1 MWTPEIEDNIDAQ
14 FISRIQAEVTQS
26 CALPFPV
33 PVDRIPEFIIQ
44 AAGWFWANVDQA
56 VEERMYLIKNAEIC
70 KGNGMNKI
78 IQLPPQIMSVL
89 GCHKLQDNLRV
100 GPLGDVGV
108 ERLLLSSYSMG
119 GGVAPF
125 GGVGSFG
132 MVNTQWRME
141 DAVMTMWEVDT
152 FNQNFNPPITYNFN
166 EFSSKLVLL
175 GALGRSD
182 LVIHCYVR
190 CRIQDLYNSYYFFRL
205 CVAFCRRAL
214 NTIYGTYEFKLPG
227 GVSINYSS
235 FSEQADR
242 EFDEI
247 KEWAENTR
255 AVDYFFQPKTV

>member
-1 MWTPEIEDNIDAQ
+1 MTSSTPELPYMRYCTDDVEIMWTPEIEDNIDAQ

-100 GPLGDVGV
+100 GALGDFGV

-119 GGVAPF
+119 GGM
-125 GGVGSFG
+125 GVGSFG
-132 MVNTQWRME
+132 TVNTQWKME

-152 FNQNFNPPITYNFN
+152 FNQNFNPLSPIISM
-166 EFSSKLVLL
+166 SS
-175 GALGRSD
+175 
-182 LVIHCYVR
+182 
-190 CRIQDLYNSYYFFRL
+190 
-205 CVAFCRRAL
+205 
-214 NTIYGTYEFKLPG
+214 P
-227 GVSINYSS
+227 VSWYSS
-235 FSEQADR
+235 GLWVGPTSSSTAM
-242 EFDEI
+242 
-247 KEWAENTR
+247 
-255 AVDYFFQPKTV
+255 

>member
-1 MWTPEIEDNIDAQ
+1 MEDGGCGNDYVGG
-14 FISRIQAEVTQS
+14 R
-26 CALPFPV
+26 
-33 PVDRIPEFIIQ
+33 
-44 AAGWFWANVDQA
+44 
-56 VEERMYLIKNAEIC
+56 YL
-70 KGNGMNKI
+70 
-78 IQLPPQIMSVL
+78 QP
-89 GCHKLQDNLRV
+89 KLQ
-100 GPLGDVGV
+100 
-108 ERLLLSSYSMG
+108 S
-119 GGVAPF
+119 
-125 GGVGSFG
+125 
-132 MVNTQWRME
+132 
-141 DAVMTMWEVDT
+141 
-152 FNQNFNPPITYNFN
+152 PITYNFN

-182 LVIHCYVR
+182 LIIHCYVR